1 MFTGIIEGMSEILDV
16 EEEQTN
22 LHITFKSTF
31 TPELKVDQSV
41 SHNGIC
47 LTVTNINIADS
58 TYKVTAIAETQ
69 NVTSIKSWKIGDFV
83 NTERCMPATGRF
95 DGHIVQGH
103 VDCVGVLDEIHDLE
117 GSYMLFISHPPEAGL
132 TVNKGSICINGIS
145 LTVVDSFPDAFSV
158 AIIPYTWEHTNLKF
172 IKAGDP
178 VNLEFDV
185 IGKYLQRLDKLRNT

>member
-22 LHITFKSTF
+22 IHITFKSNF
-31 TPELKVDQSV
+31 TSELKVDQSV

-47 LTVTNINIADS
+47 LTVTNINLENS
-58 TYKVTAIAETQ
+58 TYKVTAIAETRS
-69 NVTSIKSWKIGDFV
+69 VTSINNWSKGDLI
-83 NTERCMPATGRF
+83 NTERCMPAHGRF

-103 VDCVGVLDEIHDLE
+103 VDCLGILDEVHDVD
-117 GSYMLFISHPPEAGL
+117 GSYMLFFSHPPEAGI
-132 TVNKGSICINGIS
+132 TVTKGSICINGIS
-145 LTVVDSFPDAFSV
+145 LTVVDSFTDAFSV

-172 IKAGDP
+172 LNAGDP

-185 IGKYLQRLDKLRNT
+185 IGKYLQRLDKLRND

>member
-22 LHITFKSTF
+22 LHITFKSNF
-31 TPELKVDQSV
+31 TSELKVDQSV

-47 LTVTNINIADS
+47 LTVTNINLEHS
-58 TYKVTAIAETQ
+58 TYKVTAIAETRS
-69 NVTSIKSWKIGDFV
+69 VTSINNWSKGDLI
-83 NTERCMPATGRF
+83 NTERCMPAHGRF

-103 VDCVGVLDEIHDLE
+103 VDCVGILDEVHDVD
-117 GSYMLFISHPPEAGL
+117 GSYMLFFSHPPEAGI
-132 TVNKGSICINGIS
+132 TVTKGSICINGIS

-172 IKAGDP
+172 LNAGDP

-185 IGKYLQRLDKLRNT
+185 IGKYLQRLDKLRND